1 MTKFIILGDLH
12 LRSKTPER
20 RKDNIFE
27 TQLNKLS
34 QVMNYAKKNNIEYII
49 QVGDVFDQSCPD
61 REVLNQ
67 VTKLLYES
75 RDKVEFI
82 VVYGQHDLYMRSYK
96 SLNRTGLDLL
106 YQAGLVEIA
115 NERPIIFNDNI
126 ALYGMSYGEDF
137 PQINF
142 EQSEKIN
149 VLLSHEPV
157 IIPKKL
163 EKEKIFEGLV
173 RKLNEKER
181 KTKETFS
188 LFINGDWHSPYY
200 EENRRVINPGVMT
213 RLSLVEKDIIP
224 GFEVLEI
231 KENGEFDCKR
241 VDLKCKDFD
250 EIFDTRDGYEVTEG
264 KMEDRRSFREF
275 LDGLRKGIKGEEG
288 ISFYDNV
295 LKWLETEEN
304 EEIKG
309 IVMEALKYAKEK
321 GSG

>member
-1 MTKFIILGDLH
+1 MRLDISYKQETSSEL
-12 LRSKTPER
+12 
-20 RKDNIFE
+20 DN
-27 TQLNKLS
+27 
-34 QVMNYAKKNNIEYII
+34 
-49 QVGDVFDQSCPD
+49 SCPD

-75 RDKVEFI
+75 KDKVEFI
-82 VVYGQHDLYMRSYK
+82 AVYGQHDLYMRSYK
-96 SLNRTGLDLL
+96 SLDRTGLDLL

-126 ALYGMSYGEDF
+126 VLCGMSYGEVL
-137 PQINF
+137 PQIGLK
-142 EQSEKIN
+142 QSYKVSI
-149 VLLSHEPV
+149 LLSHEPV
-157 IIPKKL
+157 IVPKKL

-173 RKLNEKER
+173 RKLDEKGR
-181 KTKETFS
+181 KAKETFS

-264 KMEDRRSFREF
+264 KTEDRRSFREF

-295 LKWLETEEN
+295 LKWLDTEKN
-304 EEIKG
+304 KEIKG